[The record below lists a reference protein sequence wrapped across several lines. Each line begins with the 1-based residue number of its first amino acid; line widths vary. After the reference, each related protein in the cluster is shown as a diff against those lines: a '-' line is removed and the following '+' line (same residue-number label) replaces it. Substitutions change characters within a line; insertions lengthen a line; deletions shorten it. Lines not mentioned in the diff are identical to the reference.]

1 VTVPAGSKGRALN
14 ITINEVARRAG
25 VSTTTVSNVL
35 NGRTKRMR
43 PETLSRVE
51 AIIGELQYRPNR
63 AAQSLRAGGI
73 HTFGLVVPSVSN
85 PFWGTFA
92 SLFEAAA
99 LKHGYGVLLC
109 NTHRSVEREQAYL
122 LELRNDGVAG
132 VVLGSSLPSA
142 LHLGPMIEAGMN
154 IVTLDRSSQGTD
166 PAGLTDISVDNTAG
180 AALVG
185 EHLWRKGHRTFGFIA
200 GEAKSI
206 NRQERVAG
214 FLGALHGHGVASDDV
229 YLWPFSHKSRFKE
242 SDLFEAGRKAV
253 REIIKTSRRR
263 VTAIAAVN
271 DLMAIGAYRG
281 IRDEGL
287 NVGTDVA
294 VVGFD
299 GIFLS
304 EIVQPTLTTVRQPLD
319 QMAEMAVARLM
330 RMIEGSLEPVTSVRL
345 PAELILRES
354 S

>member
-1 VTVPAGSKGRALN
+1 MN

-35 NGRTKRMR
+35 NGRTTRMR
-43 PETLSRVE
+43 PETLLRVE

-63 AAQSLRAGGI
+63 AAQSLRAGGL

-99 LKHGYGVLLC
+99 LKRGYGVLLC
-109 NTHRSVEREQAYL
+109 NTDRSVEREQAYL

-154 IVTLDRSSQGTD
+154 IVTLDRSSQGSD
-166 PAGLTDISVDNTAG
+166 PAGLADISVDNTAG

-185 EHLWRKGHRTFGFIA
+185 EHLWQKGHRTFGFIA

-214 FLGALHGHGVASDDV
+214 FLGVLDDHGVAAADV
-229 YLWPFSHKSRFKE
+229 YLWPFSQKSRLKE
-242 SDLFEAGRKAV
+242 VDLFETGRKAA
-253 REIIKTSRRR
+253 RDIIKTSRRR

-271 DLMAIGAYRG
+271 DMMAIGAYRG

-287 NVGTDVA
+287 EVGTDVA

-299 GIFLS
+299 DTFLAG
-304 EIVQPTLTTVRQPLD
+304 IVQPTLTTIRQPLD
-319 QMAEMAVARLM
+319 QMAEVAVASLM
-330 RMIEGSLEPVTSVRL
+330 QMIEGTDKPAISVRF

>member
-1 VTVPAGSKGRALN
+1 MS

-92 SLFEAAA
+92 SLFETAA

-122 LELRNDGVAG
+122 HELRNDGVAG

-142 LHLGPMIEAGMN
+142 RHLGPMIEGGMH
-154 IVTLDRSSQGTD
+154 IVTLDRSSQASD
-166 PAGLTDISVDNTAG
+166 PAGLADISVDNTVG
-180 AALVG
+180 AALIG
-185 EHLWRKGHRTFGFIA
+185 DHLWQKGHRIFGFIA

-214 FLGALHGHGVASDDV
+214 FLGSLNAHGVATEEV

-242 SDLFEAGRKAV
+242 VDLFETGRKAA
-253 REIIKTSRRR
+253 REIIKTSQRR

-271 DLMAIGAYRG
+271 DLMAVGAYRG

-287 NVGTDVA
+287 DVGTDIA

-299 GIFLS
+299 DTFLAT
-304 EIVQPTLTTVRQPLD
+304 IVQPTLTTVRQPLD
-319 QMAEMAVARLM
+319 QMAEMAVASLM
-330 RMIEGSLEPVTSVRL
+330 RMIDGTGGPPSSVHL